1 MTTFSEQTDQ
11 IYKAYEE
18 DGQPTPASAREVA
31 AWAIKRGLL
40 KPPPADIIDICAEML
55 SRGWREVYRTDRTG
69 RRYRAKH
76 AVRVLRGGV
85 QLTLWADFETAPR
98 SHMEM
103 AFAQRRQQV
112 VGDCIQLKRDVDAYN
127 DHHAEDP
134 KIQLVLDFTDD
145 VAEAEMDD
153 DDKKAA

>member
-1 MTTFSEQTDQ
+1 MATFSEQTDQ
-11 IYKAYEE
+11 IYTAYED

-40 KPPPADIIDICAEML
+40 KPPPADIVDICAEML
-55 SRGWREVYRTDRTG
+55 SRGWREVYRTDRQG

-76 AVRVLRGGV
+76 AVRMLRGGV
-85 QLTLWADFETAPR
+85 QLTLWADIETAPR

-127 DHHAEDP
+127 DAHADDA
-134 KIQLVLDFTDD
+134 KLQLILDFTYD
-145 VAEAEMDD
+145 VEEAEMGRD
-153 DDKKAA
+153 AA